1 MLCIA
6 IMSLCITLFSC
17 SSMSDKESHQSIPVI
32 DWSIKPE
39 TEVLDLEDLADIKYI
54 PLETNDSCLIKL
66 ATGLALGNDS
76 IAITDITLQKVFIF
90 DSSGECVG
98 IIDRRGEGPEEF
110 PTMSTTAVDFNRK
123 EVYVYSIMKNRI
135 YTYDFKGG
143 YIGKCTIDRPG
154 QYEAIYNY
162 NDSLL
167 IAHDKTNLSM
177 ALDMPNDELYR
188 YITINKKSGEVI
200 PLPIRI
206 EQHIGNTIRWHN
218 SDHIDVVKIAGQPI
232 MCDGNRFVIADY
244 SSDTIF
250 EMNNGVRNILAC
262 QTNVDKSRK
271 IPDRVQVEAVL
282 GNLVFLEYI
291 RVSEVDKTG
300 IKFDEEVGGS
310 YVYNLET
317 NELKSYTA
325 KRPYLKQD
333 SKTIHHLGIQ
343 SKPSTYCFPIYMDQL
358 MDQAENDNLRGP
370 ILDILKSLNEDSNPV
385 LMIASFK
392 N

>member
-1 MLCIA
+1 
-6 IMSLCITLFSC
+6 
-17 SSMSDKESHQSIPVI
+17 
-32 DWSIKPE
+32 
-39 TEVLDLEDLADIKYI
+39 
-54 PLETNDSCLIKL
+54 
-66 ATGLALGNDS
+66 
-76 IAITDITLQKVFIF
+76 
-90 DSSGECVG
+90 
-98 IIDRRGEGPEEF
+98 
-110 PTMSTTAVDFNRK
+110 
-123 EVYVYSIMKNRI
+123 
-135 YTYDFKGG
+135 
-143 YIGKCTIDRPG
+143 
-154 QYEAIYNY
+154 
-162 NDSLL
+162 
-167 IAHDKTNLSM
+167 M

-188 YITINKKSGEVI
+188 YITINKRSGEVY

-206 EQHIGNTIRWHN
+206 EQPIGNTIRWRHP
-218 SDHIDVVKIAGQPI
+218 DHTDIVKIAGQTI
-232 MCDGNRFVIADY
+232 TCDGDRFIIADF

-333 SKTIHHLGIQ
+333 SKTIYHPGIQ
-343 SKPSTYCFPIYMDQL
+343 SKPSTYCFPIYMEQL